1 MKANIDKCHFLSNLD
16 IASTMTIETFAIQN
30 LASQEIL
37 GITIGR
43 HLIKMYLTYAK
54 QPAWK

>member
-54 QPAWK
+54 QPA